1 MVLSTWKVVLG
12 GVAVVAGVAEAF
24 APTGLAPHSRLGL
37 RGAPGAAIGRRMGG
51 QAVGP
56 VMDLD
61 WYKVNPSAQLQ
72 RTLLPSTHKSAQQG
86 EGMMCRRSSARALV
100 QSLRFRMR
108 CTPSTRTFASSPPSQ
123 AARSILLRECL
134 TMSEPTVQAEK
145 GEELPGGGNKYT
157 FTVDVSLIRRLPHVA
172 KAIGSAARA

>member
-24 APTGLAPHSRLGL
+24 SPTGLAPHSRLGL

-51 QAVGP
+51 QAAGP

-61 WYKVNPSAQLQ
+61 WYKVNPFAQLQ
-72 RTLLPSTHKSAQQG
+72 RTLLQPHHKSTTVG
-86 EGMMCRRSSARALV
+86 EGTMCRRSSARAPV

-108 CTPSTRTFASSPPSQ
+108 CTPSTRTFASSPESK
-123 AARSILLRECL
+123 AGRSLLLPHHL
-134 TMSEPTVQAEK
+134 TMFKPTLQAEK

-157 FTVDVSLIRRLPHVA
+157 FTVDVSLIRRLPHAA
-172 KAIGSAARA
+172 KAIGSASSA